1 MAGKLPPWLNKPGTT
16 MANNT
21 PVGSAGQ
28 PQNPGKDAVSP
39 RAAAIQRR
47 MQKNKTVGKK

>member
-1 MAGKLPPWLNKPGTT
+1 MAGKLPPWLQKSGVA

-21 PVGSAGQ
+21 PVGGAGQ
-28 PQNPGKDAVSP
+28 PVNPGKDAVSP

-47 MQKNKTVGKK
+47 MSKNKTAGKK